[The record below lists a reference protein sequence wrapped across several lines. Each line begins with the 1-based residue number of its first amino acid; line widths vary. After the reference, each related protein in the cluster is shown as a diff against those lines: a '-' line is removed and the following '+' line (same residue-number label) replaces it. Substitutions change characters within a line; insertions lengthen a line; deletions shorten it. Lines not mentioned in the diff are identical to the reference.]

1 MAAPRFVPWRSGD
14 RAYLPLVVALV
25 TILVTLVVVLYGL
38 NTVIRV
44 DGDSMYPVLHDED
57 RILVT
62 RGYDEPQRGDIVTLV
77 EPMGGEGEGLIK
89 RVIAIGGDTVT
100 IEGDIAYVNGVRSG
114 VAPDAVIGPATR
126 GFAPVEVPEG
136 WVYLMGDNR
145 PTSLDSR
152 HFGIVPDVALRGR
165 VIAVISPVTRFR
177 LID

>member
-1 MAAPRFVPWRSGD
+1 MAAPRFVPWRPGD
-14 RAYLPLVVALV
+14 RAYLPLLGALV
-25 TILVTLVVVLYGL
+25 TILVTLLVVLYGL

-44 DGDSMYPVLHDED
+44 DGDSMYPALHDED

-62 RGYDEPQRGDIVTLV
+62 RGYDEPRRGDIVTLV
-77 EPMGGEGEGLIK
+77 EPMGGEGDGLIK
-89 RVIAIGGDTVT
+89 RIIAIGGDTVT
-100 IEGDIAYVNGVRSG
+100 IEGDVAYVNGVRSA
-114 VAPDAVIGPATR
+114 VAPEAVIGPDTR

-177 LID
+177 LMD